1 MLHTENGILF
11 QTYPIESGTSKNGT
25 PWANQ
30 RIILEQQ
37 NGNAVNR
44 LALKVPQKNLD
55 KVGSIT
61 PGSAVSFSY
70 IIDCHAYNDRW
81 FTELVLMDIEPR
93 VVNFPDQQPKQ
104 QQPQPQNAYNNL
116 FAGKQLRTP
125 SPRAEFDENG
135 DSADLPF

>member
-30 RIILEQQ
+30 RIIIEQQ

-55 KVGSIT
+55 EVGSIT

-70 IIDCHAYNDRW
+70 IIDCH
-81 FTELVLMDIEPR
+81 
-93 VVNFPDQQPKQ
+93 
-104 QQPQPQNAYNNL
+104 AYNNL